1 MNPMTKIVRGMGGF
15 PRGRQKLLL
24 CVMTILAG
32 ATAFAAG
39 TRFVS
44 YNIHHGR
51 NWCGTVDLIR
61 PARLVAGLNARF
73 VALQEVDQNTRR
85 VKGADTCAIFAR
97 ECGLHATFA
106 KAINYAG
113 GKYGVALLSREKPLA
128 VRRTLLP
135 GVEPRVL
142 LLCEFADCWVGTM
155 HLDVDSSETRVKSV
169 EIVRQAVAACGDKPV
184 FLSGDWNARPDDPP
198 IRAIKRFMTVLSPQ
212 DKRTF
217 TAFRRETGQAGDS
230 CIDYIAVNSA
240 HAGRWR
246 VTYRGVVTDVKLSD
260 HQPVVVDLEPV
271 RPLEA
276 SNDLD
281 QNAVTDLVA
290 AAREVVNIAFSHK
303 NIFFNEFIK
312 SFSPVR
318 EF

>member
-1 MNPMTKIVRGMGGF
+1 
-15 PRGRQKLLL
+15 
-24 CVMTILAG
+24 MTILAG

-51 NWCGTVDLIR
+51 NWCGTVDLIS
-61 PARLVAGLNARF
+61 PARLIAGLNARF

-106 KAINYAG
+106 KAINYAD

-155 HLDVDSSETRVKSV
+155 HLDVSSSEMRVKSV